1 MAWRSR
7 LVLSALMVT
16 GVGAASACGSS
27 AATSSSAAG
36 AGATSPAAV
45 TSASAAG
52 VPGQPLDSCSV
63 LTATEASQLAGSTLT
78 ELTHQTTGAISFCV
92 YGGTAGGGGAEAII
106 ESVPGGGQAIVQS
119 ALQAAIAQAAK
130 DSGGSTQ
137 SISGIGDE
145 GLKEVNANDA
155 TVAFVKGST
164 LVAVTASSTTR
175 DGASIETDLETLVRQ
190 IAGQV

>member
-1 MAWRSR
+1 MAWQSR

-27 AATSSSAAG
+27 ATTSSSA

-45 TSASAAG
+45 TSTSAGG
-52 VPGQPLDSCSV
+52 VPAQVLDSCSV
-63 LTATEASQLAGSTLT
+63 LTATQASQLSGGTLT
-78 ELTHQTTGAISFCV
+78 QLSHQTTGAISFCV
-92 YGGTAGGGGAEAII
+92 YGNTAGGGGAEAII
-106 ESVPGGGQAIVQS
+106 ESVPGGGQAIAQS

-164 LVAVTASSTTR
+164 LVAVTASSTSR
-175 DGASIETDLETLVRQ
+175 DGSSIETDLESLARQ